1 MSEIGFV
8 RVRELGFSVIDFE
21 SAMAM
26 FREFLYLRF
35 SQGVSTPGSIFTLIR
50 KDVLTTFVR

>member
-35 SQGVSTPGSIFTLIR
+35 SQGVSTPVSIFTLIT
-50 KDVLTTFVR
+50 KDVLTTFAR